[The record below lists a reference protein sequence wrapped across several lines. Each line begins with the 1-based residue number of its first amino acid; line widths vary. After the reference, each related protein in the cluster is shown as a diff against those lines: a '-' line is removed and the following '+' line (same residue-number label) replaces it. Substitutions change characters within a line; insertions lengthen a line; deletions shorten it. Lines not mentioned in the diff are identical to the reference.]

1 MLDLNIN
8 MLKFDANFSFERNEK
23 FYYVWYLYLRYSN
36 CLDSMNRL
44 TPLNI
49 T

>member
-8 MLKFDANFSFERNEK
+8 MPKFDAKFSFERNEK
-23 FYYVWYLYLRYSN
+23 FYYEWYLYLRYSN
-36 CLDSMNRL
+36 CLDSMNGL
-44 TPLNI
+44 TLLNI